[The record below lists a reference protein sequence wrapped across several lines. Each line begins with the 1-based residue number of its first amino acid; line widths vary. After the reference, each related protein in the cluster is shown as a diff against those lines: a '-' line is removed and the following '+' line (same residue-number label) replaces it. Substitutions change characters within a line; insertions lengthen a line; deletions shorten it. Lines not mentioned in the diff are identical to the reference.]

1 MPPVQTS
8 IDSQSL
14 LVNNYDVVILTCAIL
29 SLLFILMFIF
39 MASLAWQSISRR
51 RGIYG
56 NVFHPSTP
64 SPDIRSPRAR
74 NVRKETLFLPT
85 VSALVIQSTV
95 VASYPLQLGI
105 VPNNLW
111 PSSAAGYPKGILSH
125 GLEPEPSS
133 RGRAK
138 GPAASP
144 PNGDGSRINN
154 TTWLLPTSL
163 RGLRKWLFIGLFA
176 GLRQQVPSA
185 SASARKSAGSQRHAP
200 DVVEATEATS
210 ELGLGVLEPDTI
222 GVPGIFLSTV
232 DAQVE
237 TGTLPIPLII
247 LSPPSSE
254 NLVEDTSPPVS
265 LDEGFLSPDGTF
277 RSSGRPTQAP
287 VRTCDI
293 SDATRL
299 ALASR
304 LRHRKKRA
312 IPLPSPDVSSSPG
325 MVRWPRWL

>member
-163 RGLRKWLFIGLFA
+163 RGLRKWLFIGP
-176 GLRQQVPSA
+176 QVPSA

-254 NLVEDTSPPVS
+254 NLVEDTSPPTAPS
-265 LDEGFLSPDGTF
+265 

-325 MVRWPRWL
+325 MVRWAAAG